1 MKNDF
6 FQPFFSG
13 IVIYFFTSAD
23 HEPKNGVKSNP
34 SDPLYF
40 SDTILTRAEKCA
52 IIKLLNLQQFTM
64 RKDNTMEERFQTFTV
79 LISKLNRCIRKIK
92 TVEMAE
98 FNLKSPHVSC
108 LYYLYKSEALTAK
121 ELCDICEED
130 KANISRSIEFLE
142 NGGYIVGR
150 PKTGKR
156 YKSPLIM
163 TEKGKEAGEL
173 IVRKIDSILDAVSQV
188 LSEENRQNMYASL
201 SVICDNLQKI
211 CDAYGEH
218 ETEK

>member
-1 MKNDF
+1 MRNLLRL
-6 FQPFFSG
+6 
-13 IVIYFFTSAD
+13 YFF
-23 HEPKNGVKSNP
+23 
-34 SDPLYF
+34 Y
-40 SDTILTRAEKCA
+40 TILTKTEKYV
-52 IIKLLNLQQFTM
+52 IIRLLNLQQVVS
-64 RKDNTMEERFQTFTV
+64 RKGKTQERAKVMEERFQTFTV
-79 LISKLNRCIRKIK
+79 LIAKLNRCIRKIK
-92 TVEMAE
+92 TEEMAE

-142 NGGYIVGR
+142 NGGYIVAR

-156 YKSPLIM
+156 YKSPLVL
-163 TEKGKEAGEL
+163 TEKGKEAGAH
-173 IVRKIDSILDAVSQV
+173 IARKIDSILDSVSGG
-188 LSEENRQNMYASL
+188 LSDEDRKNMYASL